1 MNSIQLIGRLT
12 KDIEL
17 KYTTKTQAAIA
28 NFRLAVDRPKK
39 DAGAVFI
46 RCKAIGKR
54 AEIMEQYIKKGDQV
68 ALQGRWEQDAYEK
81 DGVKHVIDYLFVEN
95 FDFIGTKKKSD
106 DTQVNNDNDISDDL
120 PDGFAQ
126 VNDDDLPF

>member
-1 MNSIQLIGRLT
+1 MNSIQMIGRLT

-17 KYTTKTQAAIA
+17 KYTTKTQTAIA

-39 DAGAVFI
+39 DDGAVFI
-46 RCKAIGKR
+46 RCKAFGKR
-54 AEIMEQYIKKGDQV
+54 AEIMEKYISKGDPV
-68 ALQGRWEQDAYEK
+68 AIQGRWEQDAYEK
-81 DGVKHVIDYLFVEN
+81 DGVKHIIDYLLVEN

-106 DTQVNNDNDISDDL
+106 DVVDDI

-126 VNDDDLPF
+126 VNDEDLPF